1 MIVKVKRMVA
11 LDDSRLALETEEG
24 EVLVMTNIQLVA
36 GSFEN
41 MQANPDEMSVNI
53 KVSSVNKGTSELI
66 ELYKSKLELFKNEL
80 KGDNDESIGY

>member
-24 EVLVMTNIQLVA
+24 EVLVMTDIQLVA

-66 ELYKSKLELFKNEL
+66 ELYKSKLELIKKEL

>member
-1 MIVKVKRMVA
+1 MSIKVKRMVA

-66 ELYKSKLELFKNEL
+66 ELYKSKLELIKKEL

>member
-1 MIVKVKRMVA
+1 MSIKVKRMVA
-11 LDDSRLALETEEG
+11 LDDSSLALETEEG

-53 KVSSVNKGTSELI
+53 KVSSINKGTSELI
-66 ELYKSKLELFKNEL
+66 ELYKSKLESIKKEL

>member
-1 MIVKVKRMVA
+1 MSIKVKRMVA

-41 MQANPDEMSVNI
+41 MQSNPDEMSFNI
-53 KVSSVNKGTSELI
+53 KVSSINKGTSELI
-66 ELYKSKLELFKNEL
+66 ELYKSKLESIKKEL

>member
-1 MIVKVKRMVA
+1 MSIKVKRMVA

-41 MQANPDEMSVNI
+41 MQANPDEMSFNI
-53 KVSSVNKGTSELI
+53 KVSSINKGTSELI
-66 ELYKSKLELFKNEL
+66 ELYKSKLESIKNEL
-80 KGDNDESIGY
+80 KGDNDESIEY

>member
-1 MIVKVKRMVA
+1 MSIKVKRMVA

-41 MQANPDEMSVNI
+41 MQASSDEMSFNI
-53 KVSSVNKGTSELI
+53 KVSSVNKGTSELM
-66 ELYKSKLELFKNEL
+66 ELYKSKLEAIKNEL

>member
-1 MIVKVKRMVA
+1 MSIKVKRMVA

-41 MQANPDEMSVNI
+41 MQAKPDEMSVNI

-66 ELYKSKLELFKNEL
+66 ELYKSKLELIKKEL

>member
-1 MIVKVKRMVA
+1 MSIKVKRMVA
-11 LDDSRLALETEEG
+11 LDDSSLALETEEG

-53 KVSSVNKGTSELI
+53 KVSSINKGTSELI
-66 ELYKSKLELFKNEL
+66 ELYKSKLELIKKEL

>member
-1 MIVKVKRMVA
+1 MSIKVKRMVA
-11 LDDSRLALETEEG
+11 LDDSILALETEEG

-41 MQANPDEMSVNI
+41 MQTNADEVSFNI
-53 KVSSVNKGTSELI
+53 KVSGINKGTSELI
-66 ELYKSKLELFKNEL
+66 ELYKSKLESIKKEL

>member
-1 MIVKVKRMVA
+1 MSIKVKRMVA
-11 LDDSRLALETEEG
+11 LDDSILALETEEG

-41 MQANPDEMSVNI
+41 MQAKPDEMSVNI

>member
-1 MIVKVKRMVA
+1 MSIKVKRMVA
-11 LDDSRLALETEEG
+11 LDDSSLALETEEG
-24 EVLVMTNIQLVA
+24 EVLVITNIQLVA

-41 MQANPDEMSVNI
+41 MQAKPDEMSVNI

-66 ELYKSKLELFKNEL
+66 ELYKSKLELIKKEL

>member
-1 MIVKVKRMVA
+1 MSIKVKRMVA

-24 EVLVMTNIQLVA
+24 EVLVMTNLQLVA

-41 MQANPDEMSVNI
+41 MHANPDEMSFNI
-53 KVSSVNKGTSELI
+53 KVSSINKGTGELM
-66 ELYKSKLELFKNEL
+66 ELYKSKLELIKKEL